1 MFKSAYRNRRE
12 GFSLI
17 AVLIIGLVGLAM
29 IAAAIQMTTADAGV
43 GRSSSN
49 ANARY
54 NLLSSEIE
62 KERAKL
68 KEIFE
73 NPHTVSAPPR
83 RASLSSHSTIA
94 NSADLLIDGYP
105 ISADLSQSDLA
116 RYGISGKNGE
126 LTVCI
131 YDILYEASEVD
142 PSSTEENRNALPQSL
157 PLSAP
162 SVPDSVDPF
171 DPGGGGGGGGSS
183 SGGGGSA
190 TATGVPDNAGSY
202 LIRTSLKVDGA
213 NAGSLSLALVL
224 SNKEH
229 P

>member
-1 MFKSAYRNRRE
+1 MFKPAYRNKRE

-29 IAAAIQMTTADAGV
+29 IAAAIQMTTADARI

-54 NLLSSEIE
+54 NLLSSETE
-62 KERAKL
+62 KARVKL
-68 KEIFE
+68 KEAFE
-73 NPHTVSAPPR
+73 NPHTVSPPPR
-83 RASLSSHSTIA
+83 RASLSYHSTIA

-116 RYGISGKNGE
+116 SYGISGKNGE

-131 YDILYEASEVD
+131 YDILYEVSELD
-142 PSSTEENRNALPQSL
+142 PLSTEEDRNALPQSL

-162 SVPDSVDPF
+162 SVPDDAGPGG
-171 DPGGGGGGGGSS
+171 PGGGGGGGG
-183 SGGGGSA
+183 GGSV
-190 TATGVPDNAGSY
+190 TGVPDNAGSY